1 MLSGKTQQVQGIMKR
16 PAKKRASLRE
26 YKPQSQLT
34 FDGFESPFG
43 ALDPTNRWVKLSDRI
58 PWDALVN
65 LYNKH
70 HPPKG
75 TGRPPVNPRVLI
87 GSVIIKH
94 LNDYDDRETIEQIR
108 ENIYLQY
115 FLGFEG
121 FSSEPPF
128 DASLFVDIRK
138 KLTPDLLQSIN
149 ERLLG
154 INQGSLLPEEKD
166 LESEDEQGSD
176 QSDQNQKTSSSSSA
190 SLAEEPITHKGEL
203 LMDATVAPQDIAY
216 PTDLNLLNDSR
227 EMSEKIIDF
236 LNLAYKQ
243 KREETEELLALLSK
257 PDAISFSLDLAAEKA
272 NCKQIIDT
280 LSALKKPRTYR
291 RIARKDYLNTAQSKK
306 PSKRK
311 IRLAVGKQ
319 LRYLRRNLGH
329 IETLLDL
336 NDSLGLDFPLPKD
349 LHRYYWIIQLLYDQ
363 QLEMFEERK
372 RKVDNRLV
380 SIHQPHVRPIVRGKA
395 KASTEFGAKIQ
406 LSMIDGVAFLDVL
419 SWNAFNEG
427 THLRDC
433 VECYK
438 SSYGFYPEKVL
449 VDKIYANRENRKW
462 LKKEGIKISAKPLGR
477 PSAKAVANH
486 IRPGERNPIEGK
498 FGQAKVAYGM
508 NRIRAR
514 LQQTSESWIASIVLV
529 LNLVNLA
536 RVAPYALDFESFST
550 RARVFWAYALKY
562 KRQMQPI
569 LAWDAILL
577 PMQAV
582 LRAFFR
588 VAYC

>member
-1 MLSGKTQQVQGIMKR
+1 MLSGTTQQVQGIMKR

-26 YKPQSQLT
+26 YKPQNQLT

-43 ALDPTNRWVKLSDRI
+43 ALDPTNRWVKLSDQI

-75 TGRPPVNPRVLI
+75 TGRPPINPRVLI

-121 FSSEPPF
+121 FSSDAPF

-138 KLTPDLLQSIN
+138 KLTPELLQAIN

-154 INQGSLLPEEKD
+154 INQGSILPDKKD
-166 LESEDEQGSD
+166 LESEGERGLD
-176 QSDQNQKTSSSSSA
+176 QPDPQQTTSAESGSSSSG
-190 SLAEEPITHKGEL
+190 EPITHKGEL

-236 LNLAYKQ
+236 LYLTYKK

-257 PDAISFSLDLAAEKA
+257 TDALSFSLNLAVEKA
-272 NCKQIIDT
+272 NCKHIIST
-280 LSALKKPRTYR
+280 LSGLKKPRTYR
-291 RIARKDYLNTAQSKK
+291 KKARKDYLNTAQSKK

-329 IETLLDL
+329 IEALLDL
-336 NDSLGLDFPLPKD
+336 NDSLGLSFPLPKD

-395 KASTEFGAKIQ
+395 KASTEFGAKIH
-406 LSMIDGVAFLDVL
+406 LSMIDGFAFVDVL
-419 SWNAFNEG
+419 SWDAFNEG

-433 VECYK
+433 VESYK
-438 SSYGFYPEKVL
+438 SCYGYYPEKVL

-462 LKKEGIKISAKPLGR
+462 LKQEGIKISAKPLGR

-514 LQQTSESWIASIVLV
+514 LQHTSESWIASIVLV

-536 RVAPYALDFESFST
+536 RVAPYALYFETFSN
-550 RARVFWAYALKY
+550 RARAFWAYILSLK
-562 KRQMQPI
+562 KQMQPI
-569 LAWDAILL
+569 STREVITL
-577 PMQAV
+577 PI
-582 LRAFFR
+582 
-588 VAYC
+588 

>member
-1 MLSGKTQQVQGIMKR
+1 MKR

-26 YKPQSQLT
+26 YKPQNQLA

-43 ALDPTNRWVKLSDRI
+43 ALDPTNRWVKLSDLI

-75 TGRPPVNPRVLI
+75 TGRPPVNSRVLI

-121 FSSEPPF
+121 FSSDPPF

-138 KLTPDLLQSIN
+138 KLTPELLQAIN

-154 INQGSLLPEEKD
+154 INQGVLLPDKKD
-166 LESEDEQGSD
+166 LESEDEQGPD
-176 QSDQNQKTSSSSSA
+176 QPDQEQTTFAESGSSSP
-190 SLAEEPITHKGEL
+190 EEPITHKGEL

-236 LNLAYKQ
+236 LYLTYKQ
-243 KREETEELLALLSK
+243 KREETKELLVLLSK
-257 PDAISFSLDLAAEKA
+257 PDALSFSLNLAVEKA
-272 NCKQIIDT
+272 SCKQIIDT
-280 LSALKKPRTYR
+280 LSTLKKPRTYR

-329 IETLLDL
+329 IEELLDL
-336 NDSLGLDFPLPKD
+336 NDALGFSFPLPKD

-395 KASTEFGAKIQ
+395 KASTEFGAKIH

-419 SWNAFNEG
+419 SWDAFNEG
-427 THLRDC
+427 THLRSC
-433 VECYK
+433 VESYK
-438 SSYGFYPEKVL
+438 SSYGYYPEKVL

-462 LKKEGIKISAKPLGR
+462 LKQEGIKISAKPLGR

-486 IRPGERNPIEGK
+486 IRPGERNRIEGK

-529 LNLVNLA
+529 LNLVNMA
-536 RVAPYALDFESFST
+536 RLAPYVQYFETFST
-550 RARVFWAYALKY
+550 PARAFWAYILQP

-569 LAWDAILL
+569 STRNVISL
-577 PMQAV
+577 PIQAD
-582 LRAFFR
+582 LRPFQR
-588 VAYC
+588 V